1 MSYSRSVAEVFTLWA
16 RRRCTRKSDLPAA
29 AMDTLTLEPP
39 TFLTSTTIF
48 NLSLYNAGP
57 TGRLLEITH

>member
-1 MSYSRSVAEVFTLWA
+1 VFTLWA
-16 RRRCTRKSDLPAA
+16 RRRCTRKSDMPAA